1 MHSATFPKGVG
12 SKFFPDGQV
21 RAYPGNTVLCHVA
34 GIPPLIER
42 LDKLYGRLLDA
53 EVAQIY
59 TLLPPS
65 SWHMTVFDGVCDGN
79 RNGERWP
86 GDLDREAPLLEINQ
100 TFEARL
106 KAGRFGPGLSFAM
119 RVRRLRP
126 LMNVIA
132 IELEPADEGE
142 ERAVRALRQRL
153 ATTLSFDRSAPD
165 TYTFHITLAY
175 FLRFP
180 DASEKARLES
190 LMTDE
195 IQDMAK
201 SLDPFRVG
209 PPEFCH
215 FNDMFAFSRRLYL
228 R

>member
-65 SWHMTVFDGVCDGN
+65 SWHMTAFDGVCDGN

-142 ERAVRALRQRL
+142 ERAIRALRQRL
-153 ATTLSFDRSAPD
+153 AATLSFDRSATD

-175 FLRFP
+175 FIRFP

-190 LMTDE
+190 LMTEE

-201 SLDPFRVG
+201 SLDSFRVG

>member
-1 MHSATFPKGVG
+1 MHSASFPKGVG
-12 SKFFPDGQV
+12 LKFFPDGQV

-86 GDLDREAPLLEINQ
+86 GDLDRELPLLEINQ

-153 ATTLSFDRSAPD
+153 AATLSFDRSAPD

-190 LMTDE
+190 LMSDE

>member
-1 MHSATFPKGVG
+1 M
-12 SKFFPDGQV
+12 
-21 RAYPGNTVLCHVA
+21 
-34 GIPPLIER
+34 
-42 LDKLYGRLLDA
+42 
-53 EVAQIY
+53 
-59 TLLPPS
+59 
-65 SWHMTVFDGVCDGN
+65 
-79 RNGERWP
+79 
-86 GDLDREAPLLEINQ
+86 DREAPLIEINQ

-119 RVRRLRP
+119 RVKRLSP
-126 LMNVIA
+126 LKNVIA

-153 ATTLSFDRSAPD
+153 AATLSFDRSAPD

>member
-1 MHSATFPKGVG
+1 MHSASFPKGIG

-42 LDKLYGRLLDA
+42 LDKLYHWLLDA
-53 EVAQIY
+53 GEAQIY

-86 GDLDREAPLLEINQ
+86 GDLARNAPLPEINQ

-132 IELEPADEGE
+132 IELEPADKGE
-142 ERAVRALRQRL
+142 ERAIRALRQRI
-153 ATTLSFDRSAPD
+153 AATLSFDCSAPD

-190 LMTDE
+190 LMTAE

-209 PPEFCH
+209 PPEFCR
-215 FNDMFAFSRRLYL
+215 FNDMFAFSRRLHL

>member
-1 MHSATFPKGVG
+1 MSPE
-12 SKFFPDGQV
+12 
-21 RAYPGNTVLCHVA
+21 Y
-34 GIPPLIER
+34 PPLIER

-153 ATTLSFDRSAPD
+153 AATLSFDRSAPD

>member
-142 ERAVRALRQRL
+142 ERAVHALRQRL
-153 ATTLSFDRSAPD
+153 AATLSFDRSAPD

-195 IQDMAK
+195 IRDMAK

>member
-65 SWHMTVFDGVCDGN
+65 SWHVTVFDGVCDGN

-153 ATTLSFDRSAPD
+153 AATLSFDRSAPD

>member
-1 MHSATFPKGVG
+1 MHSAAFPKGIG

-34 GIPPLIER
+34 GIPPLIEW

-86 GDLDREAPLLEINQ
+86 GDLARDAPLQEINQ

-119 RVRRLRP
+119 RVKRLRP
-126 LMNVIA
+126 LINVIA
-132 IELEPADEGE
+132 IELEPAGEGE
-142 ERAVRALRQRL
+142 ERAIRALRQQL
-153 ATTLSFDRSAPD
+153 AATLGFDRSAPD

-175 FLRFP
+175 FIRFP
-180 DASEKARLES
+180 DANEQARLES
-190 LMTDE
+190 LISE
-195 IQDMAK
+195 EFQDMEK
-201 SLDPFRVG
+201 SLAPFRVG
-209 PPEFCH
+209 PPEYCH

>member
-34 GIPPLIER
+34 GIPPLNER

-153 ATTLSFDRSAPD
+153 AATLSFDRSAPD
-165 TYTFHITLAY
+165 TYPFHITLAY

>member
-153 ATTLSFDRSAPD
+153 AATLSFDRSAPD

>member
-1 MHSATFPKGVG
+1 
-12 SKFFPDGQV
+12 
-21 RAYPGNTVLCHVA
+21 
-34 GIPPLIER
+34 
-42 LDKLYGRLLDA
+42 
-53 EVAQIY
+53 VAQIY

-153 ATTLSFDRSAPD
+153 AATLSFDRSAPD
-165 TYTFHITLAY
+165 TCTFHITLAY

-195 IQDMAK
+195 IEDMAN
-201 SLDPFRVG
+201 SLNPFRVG

-215 FNDMFAFSRRLYL
+215 FNDMFAFSRRPYL